1 MRLQTAYRDLEPTDR
16 DLDLLLDTER
26 DLDRELAEPDLDLA
40 ADDLEPDR
48 DLRSSRASWA
58 LDGVGESSPSPSDS
72 SEDEDPM
79 RLFLDGPAPESLSPP
94 LAILSFSSSPS
105 LSSEELSMARETIFF
120 FCLELKMEK

>member
-48 DLRSSRASWA
+48 DLRSLAS
-58 LDGVGESSPSPSDS
+58 S
-72 SEDEDPM
+72 
-79 RLFLDGPAPESLSPP
+79 
-94 LAILSFSSSPS
+94 
-105 LSSEELSMARETIFF
+105 T
-120 FCLELKMEK
+120 